1 MTPFNE
7 FLRSVQDSFAANRS
21 TSPIK
26 LGLATVAAVAVWIAV
41 SAWRRRLGLRREL
54 AERIRSVVSAA
65 KLSRADLDDLSR
77 IAAAGAMP
85 LIEVMTVLAQF
96 EHATARLLA
105 QEGDA
110 STIRPV
116 PGSWFER
123 VRHLRR
129 LLGFSPLS
137 THLWLLSTRELSVG
151 DSVAAGGSNG
161 QVAEVNEASF
171 AVDWPATAVMVRGVT
186 LAVTVDRPDDARYVA
201 HVRVVSVEAPPAS
214 AAESSGEPVGL
225 RAFFGHDE
233 QPERQQ
239 DREYLRLRVTAPVSL
254 QIVDPPAK
262 ASAVGPVT
270 PPAPPV
276 TPAAPGPRIAGTI
289 VDVSAGGLSLNVP
302 VSPGSPIARGRQ
314 VLCWFALDDQARFE
328 ALMASVVAADP
339 PMGPPPGEQHLRL
352 SFVALRD
359 VDRDRLAAAVAR
371 HQGAA
376 PPSSAVGKA

>member
-7 FLRSVQDSFAANRS
+7 FVRSVQDSFAANRS
-21 TSPIK
+21 TSLTK
-26 LGLATVAAVAVWIAV
+26 LGLVTVAAVAVWIAL
-41 SAWRRRLGLRREL
+41 SAWRSRRALRREL

-65 KLSRADLDDLSR
+65 KLSPADLEDLSR

-110 STIRPV
+110 STIRPA
-116 PGSWFER
+116 PASWFER

-137 THLWLLSTRELSVG
+137 AHLWLLTTRELASG

-171 AVDWPATAVMVRGVT
+171 AVDWPATAVVVRGAT
-186 LAVTVDRPDDARYVA
+186 LAVTIDRPDDARYVA
-201 HVRVVSVEAPPAS
+201 HVRVLSVEALPAS
-214 AAESSGEPVGL
+214 AAEASGEPGGM

-239 DREYLRLRVTAPVSL
+239 DREYLRLRVNAPVSV
-254 QIVDPPAK
+254 QIVDPAAK
-262 ASAVGPVT
+262 ASGDG
-270 PPAPPV
+270 PPAPP
-276 TPAAPGPRIAGTI
+276 AAPAPAPAPRIDGTI

-302 VSPGSPIARGRQ
+302 VTPGGPIARGRQ
-314 VLCWFALDDQARFE
+314 VLCWFTLDDQARFE
-328 ALMASVVAADP
+328 ALVARVVGADP
-339 PMGPPPGEQHLRL
+339 PKGPPPGQQHLRL

-371 HQGAA
+371 HQGA
-376 PPSSAVGKA
+376 SSAAAAAGKA